1 MKSKW
6 RMPHPA
12 TMFFLFTLAVIF
24 LSWIFDIYGLRVQ
37 LPQTGAEI
45 RVQSL
50 LSPEGIRWMLRN
62 AITNFTG
69 FAPLGMVLIAMFGI
83 GVAQHSGFI
92 DACVRQGVKNRKN
105 TRRIILWV
113 IILGLLYN
121 IASDSSHFV
130 LFGRIKS
137 GSGNYYRICFGF
149 LWLQCQCSAEHHGPI
164 NCPYDT
170 GSSH

>member
-62 AITNFTG
+62 ALLISQD
-69 FAPLGMVLIAMFGI
+69 LHHWEWMLIAMFGI

-92 DACVRQGVKNRKN
+92 
-105 TRRIILWV
+105 
-113 IILGLLYN
+113 
-121 IASDSSHFV
+121 V
-130 LFGRIKS
+130 LVS
-137 GSGNYYRICFGF
+137 GKG
-149 LWLQCQCSAEHHGPI
+149 
-164 NCPYDT
+164 
-170 GSSH
+170 

>member
-1 MKSKW
+1 
-6 RMPHPA
+6 MPHPA

-92 DACVRQGVKNRKN
+92 DACVRQGVKNRK
-105 TRRIILWV
+105 IP
-113 IILGLLYN
+113 G
-121 IASDSSHFV
+121 
-130 LFGRIKS
+130 
-137 GSGNYYRICFGF
+137 
-149 LWLQCQCSAEHHGPI
+149 
-164 NCPYDT
+164 
-170 GSSH
+170 GSSCG

>member
-1 MKSKW
+1 
-6 RMPHPA
+6 MPHPA

-69 FAPLGMVLIAMFGI
+69 FCTI
-83 GVAQHSGFI
+83 GNGANSNV
-92 DACVRQGVKNRKN
+92 
-105 TRRIILWV
+105 W
-113 IILGLLYN
+113 
-121 IASDSSHFV
+121 
-130 LFGRIKS
+130 
-137 GSGNYYRICFGF
+137 YR
-149 LWLQCQCSAEHHGPI
+149 
-164 NCPYDT
+164 
-170 GSSH
+170 GSSTFRFY